1 MISIAATFLRRNFRA
16 QKSPL
21 PSSSHWELRPVN
33 STSEIQPRTS
43 PPRPTPAKYTL
54 ASVHASRSK
63 NFKVKDPPNY
73 GRRLTLAGPSAL
85 GAKRLHAEFREAAA
99 VRFRAYRSA
108 PGSRPVHAH
117 ARCGPAT
124 ALNLLQSSSDFRDG
138 DCAFAE
144 DFPLFVLQSN
154 DGRGQTHSSL
164 SGIQHQR

>member
-1 MISIAATFLRRNFRA
+1 MISVAATFLRRNFRR

-33 STSEIQPRTS
+33 STSQSEIQPRTS
-43 PPRPTPAKYTL
+43 PPAKYTL
-54 ASVHASRSK
+54 ASVHASRSE
-63 NFKVKDPPNY
+63 NFKVEDPPNY
-73 GRRLTLAGPSAL
+73 GRRLTLGGPTAL
-85 GAKRLHAEFREAAA
+85 GTKRRHAEFREAAG
-99 VRFRAYRSA
+99 VRFRAYRCA

-117 ARCGPAT
+117 ARCGSAT